1 MKKLFYTIWVDA
13 IQKAKSPENQ
23 NRDMWKFSTMI
34 GISMAM
40 AMNFIT
46 FMAILQRNILQ
57 KSFYN
62 LELNIFPG
70 TKLNGMISFMI
81 LFLLPPVIMNY
92 LLIFRNKRY
101 ELLVKKYKYH
111 NGKVFMGYFLGSIAL
126 PFVLLGIG
134 YIFENYL

>member
-1 MKKLFYTIWVDA
+1 MKLYYTIWVDA
-13 IQKAKSPENQ
+13 IQKANSSKNQ
-23 NRDMWKFSTMI
+23 NRDMWKFYTMI

-40 AMNFIT
+40 AINFIT

-70 TKLNGMISFMI
+70 TKLNALISFII
-81 LFLLPPVIMNY
+81 LFLLPPMIMNY
-92 LLIFRNKRY
+92 LLIFRKKRY
-101 ELLVKKYKYH
+101 ELLVKKYKYY

-126 PFVLLGIG
+126 PFVLLLIG
-134 YIFENYL
+134 YMFENYL